1 MNGKLAAI
9 AIGLALLASAAGTAE
24 AASWDREPY
33 RTGRQVQHADRRSD
47 QNEAREGVREGRI
60 LPLGKVLANV
70 YRRFP
75 GRLLDAQL
83 VSGGGRPI
91 YLIKLMRANGVVALV
106 SADAATGRILDYREG
121 GR

>member
-1 MNGKLAAI
+1 MNRKLAATALI
-9 AIGLALLASAAGTAE
+9 FGLLAMAMGTAD
-24 AASWDREPY
+24 AASWKGEPSGV
-33 RTGRQVQHADRRSD
+33 GRQSQHADRRSD

-83 VSGGGRPI
+83 VDGGGRPV
-91 YLIKLMRANGVVALV
+91 YLIKLMRADGVVALV

>member
-9 AIGLALLASAAGTAE
+9 AFGLVLLATAAGTAE
-24 AASWDREPY
+24 AASWKDEPY
-33 RTGRQVQHADRRSD
+33 RSGRQVRQADRRSD

-70 YRRFP
+70 YQRFP

-83 VSGGGRPI
+83 VSGGGRQI

-106 SADAATGRILDYREG
+106 SADAATGRILGYREG

>member
-24 AASWDREPY
+24 AASWNRAPVGAE
-33 RTGRQVQHADRRSD
+33 GRIQHVDRRSD
-47 QNEAREGVREGRI
+47 QNEVREGVRQGRI

-70 YRRFP
+70 YQRFP

-83 VSGGGRPI
+83 VSRGGRQI
-91 YLIKLMRANGVVALV
+91 YLIKLMRANGVVALC

>member
-1 MNGKLAAI
+1 MNGKLAAT
-9 AIGLALLASAAGTAE
+9 AFGLALLAAAAGTAD
-24 AASWDREPY
+24 AASWEREPT
-33 RTGRQVQHADRRSD
+33 RAGRQVQHADRRSD

-83 VSGGGRPI
+83 VNGGGRPV